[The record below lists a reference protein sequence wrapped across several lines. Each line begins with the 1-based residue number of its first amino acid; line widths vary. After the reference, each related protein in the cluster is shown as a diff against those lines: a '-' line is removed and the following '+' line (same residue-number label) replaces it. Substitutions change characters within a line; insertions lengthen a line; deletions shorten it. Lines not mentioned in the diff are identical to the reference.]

1 MPTKRT
7 SSKVY
12 TGIGLFN
19 RSTPTVPP
27 LLNLTRTLAGR
38 VKATIKGHKA
48 KGLLIFLRVRT
59 SLIRFALWMIL
70 IISSDKWSVQFS
82 SSWALWE
89 FCSTSLGSMGT
100 LRTFPTSVVAKKPTS
115 CLPGLRIHESTSFGK
130 WLDDGS
136 TLIGIESCEAL
147 STFFVSV
154 LLRLNYVSAGIAISQ
169 KMSQSVLGLL
179 ELIWAGF

>member
-27 LLNLTRTLAGR
+27 LLNLTRTLAGL
-38 VKATIKGHKA
+38 VNAMIKGHKA
-48 KGLLIFLRVRT
+48 NGLLIFLRVRT

-89 FCSTSLGSMGT
+89 FCSTGLGSMGT
-100 LRTFPTSVVAKKPTS
+100 LRTFPTSVVAKN
-115 CLPGLRIHESTSFGK
+115 
-130 WLDDGS
+130 
-136 TLIGIESCEAL
+136 
-147 STFFVSV
+147 
-154 LLRLNYVSAGIAISQ
+154 LLRVF
-169 KMSQSVLGLL
+169 LGLEFNIAPHL
-179 ELIWAGF
+179 ESGEMMVQP